1 MLPAPVI
8 AIAVVP
14 LVLWRVY
21 SRVRR
26 LTTRQRSKVWRH
38 RTTLGFFPLLLL
50 VLGYLAVKT
59 NPVALAGMAA
69 GLVAGALLGRAAI
82 ARTQFEQQ
90 GEEFYFKPFAPI
102 GIVMAALVIGRMGW
116 RAYEFY
122 AMGASDHH
130 QFLASPLTLLIFGT
144 LAGYYVSFA
153 LGLLAWRS
161 RTAPQAAS
169 ASSAPIPQ

>member
-14 LVLWRVY
+14 LVLRRVY

-26 LTTRQRSKVWRH
+26 LTTRQRSKTWRH

-50 VLGYLAVKT
+50 VLGYFAVRT
-59 NPVALAGMAA
+59 NPAALGGMAA
-69 GLVAGALLGRAAI
+69 GLVAGTLLGRAAI
-82 ARTQFEQQ
+82 GRTQFEQQ
-90 GEEFYFKPFAPI
+90 GDEFYFKPFAPI

-116 RAYEFY
+116 RGYELFTT
-122 AMGASDHH
+122 GASDHP

-144 LAGYYVSFA
+144 LAGYYINFA
-153 LGLLAWRS
+153 LGLLAWRN
-161 RTAPQAAS
+161 RTAPSVSS
-169 ASSAPIPQ
+169 APSAPIPQ